1 MDKEKKKI
9 VLSDMQ
15 KSVGAAMTGSGN
27 DVIVLSPTGTGKTLG
42 YQLPL
47 ARLTDEQGSWP
58 QAIVVLP
65 GRELALQS
73 LNVWKELGN
82 GISAFACYGGRPAMD
97 EHRSMRKVCPKIIFG
112 TPGRLNDHID
122 KGNFDVSNVR
132 LFIIDEF
139 DKCLSMGFYDE
150 MKQLMGKLPR
160 TVRHILLSATDSDE
174 ISHFIPASR
183 SFTRID
189 FCNDSGARSEQN
201 VKTFTVR
208 SSSKDKLGTLR
219 SLLVSLGNSRSI
231 IFVNYRDATERVN
244 DFLKEQGFVTSCLHG
259 GLEQKER
266 EAELYKFSNKST
278 NVLVATNLASRGL
291 DIADVDNIIHYHLP
305 ETEEDY
311 LHRTG
316 RTARW
321 HKSGRNFFILGPEEH
336 LPEYVDAAVEEYVPD
351 NAVGSIPQPEMTTL
365 YIGKGK
371 KDKISKGDVLGFL
384 CKTGGLSATEV
395 GRIDIGDR
403 FCYVAVRREKA
414 GEVLAMTAGKKIK
427 GIKTV
432 FEKLR

>member
-1 MDKEKKKI
+1 M
-9 VLSDMQ
+9 
-15 KSVGAAMTGSGN
+15 
-27 DVIVLSPTGTGKTLG
+27 
-42 YQLPL
+42 
-47 ARLTDEQGSWP
+47 
-58 QAIVVLP
+58 
-65 GRELALQS
+65 
-73 LNVWKELGN
+73 
-82 GISAFACYGGRPAMD
+82 
-97 EHRSMRKVCPKIIFG
+97 
-112 TPGRLNDHID
+112 
-122 KGNFDVSNVR
+122 
-132 LFIIDEF
+132 
-139 DKCLSMGFYDE
+139 
-150 MKQLMGKLPR
+150 
-160 TVRHILLSATDSDE
+160 
-174 ISHFIPASR
+174 
-183 SFTRID
+183 
-189 FCNDSGARSEQN
+189 
-201 VKTFTVR
+201 
-208 SSSKDKLGTLR
+208 
-219 SLLVSLGNSRSI
+219 
-231 IFVNYRDATERVN
+231 
-244 DFLKEQGFVTSCLHG
+244 
-259 GLEQKER
+259 
-266 EAELYKFSNKST
+266 
-278 NVLVATNLASRGL
+278 ATNLASRGL